1 MDNRHHSI
9 HIFPDLNDLY
19 AAVTER
25 WRELAVDAVNDHG
38 EFHVALSGGTTP
50 RYLYE
55 QLATP
60 ALAKVLPWHTTHIYF
75 GDERCV
81 PPDHKDSNFHMAS
94 EALLRHVPI
103 PQQQIYRIEADIPEP
118 AVGASRYEQQ
128 LGASLPR
135 DNRNGKYFDLIMLG
149 LGPDGHIASLFPDS
163 DILTEHNKL
172 VSAVHV
178 DKIQAW
184 RISLTFIAIGLA
196 RHVIIL
202 VAGENKSDIIAKV
215 LGNRPHSEAFPVEMI
230 PSSTNPEWY
239 LDAAAANQL
248 DDTC

>member
-1 MDNRHHSI
+1 MDIRRHSI
-9 HIFPDLNDLY
+9 HVFPDLAALN

-25 WRELAVDAVNDHG
+25 WRKLAVDAVNDHG
-38 EFHVALSGGTTP
+38 EFHVALSGGSTP
-50 RYLYE
+50 RHFYE
-55 QLATP
+55 QLAAP
-60 ALAKVLPWHTTHIYF
+60 VPAKVLPWQAIHIYF

-81 PPDHKDSNFHMAS
+81 SPDHKDSNFHMAR

-103 PQQQIYRIEADIPEP
+103 PKHQIHRIEAEIPEP
-118 AVGASRYEQQ
+118 AIGASRYEQQ
-128 LGASLPR
+128 LAASLPR

-163 DILTEHNKL
+163 AILAEHNKL
-172 VSAVHV
+172 VAAVHV

-184 RISLTFIAIGLA
+184 RISLTFLAIGLA

-215 LGNRPHSEAFPVEMI
+215 LGNRPHSETFPVEMI
-230 PSSTNPEWY
+230 PSSVTPEWY
-239 LDAAAANQL
+239 LDALAAEL
-248 DDTC
+248 LGDTR